1 MLSKVN
7 INLDLVF
14 RNRIGW
20 LNKRAGQLIKDP
32 ALREQ
37 LKQLDADGWVRP
49 ISQKRA
55 EDTRDK
61 LIEAAEEVFAE
72 KGYTGARINDITERA
87 GMSPASVYVRFKDK
101 DGLFNAVLDRFR
113 DQAGAMIG
121 HFFDGS
127 ALDGIA
133 TESAIHATILDNAVK
148 FSQHAGIIRATLQRA
163 MSEPETM
170 ERFLRLRQTLIDHI
184 SEFVARRQPDENIAA
199 IKARMADALDAIY
212 GALIM
217 RVIFQGDRS
226 SPEEFAKFL
235 ADLIVPHIIK
245 AQPGK

>member
-1 MLSKVN
+1 MSN
-7 INLDLVF
+7 
-14 RNRIGW
+14 
-20 LNKRAGQLIKDP
+20 RAGQLIKDP
-32 ALREQ
+32 ILRQQ
-37 LKQLDADGWVRP
+37 LKQLDAEGWVRP

-55 EDTRDK
+55 EDTRDR

-72 KGYTGARINDITERA
+72 KGYTGARVNDITDRA

-121 HFFDGS
+121 HFLDGS
-127 ALDGIA
+127 ALEGVA
-133 TESAIHATILDNAVK
+133 TEAAIHATILDNTVK
-148 FSQHAGIIRATLQRA
+148 FSQHAGIIRATLQRG
-163 MSEPETM
+163 MSEPEMM

-184 SEFVARRQPDENIAA
+184 SGFVARRQPHEDAAA
-199 IKARMADALDAIY
+199 IKARMADAFDAIY

-226 SPEEFAKFL
+226 SPEDFATFL
-235 ADLIVPHIIK
+235 ADLIVPYIITAK
-245 AQPGK
+245 QGE